1 MTSENWQN
9 EAYLY
14 DNYNVIWNT
23 HGARLRQVPSYCKT
37 HFYTRLATYSPSEQ
51 TAYSFMRDAKETDS
65 ISDIDDIFKAKLGLS
80 EDTIGLTIG
89 QIKSREHLQ
98 HDNLARIYDDLFRV
112 DQFRSEISFPQ
123 YYLKDNA
130 WSDLN
135 NQELKLRE
143 QIRRELKD
151 SVRDLSFLQ
160 NDLRNGL
167 VEWKNQNSKSAM
179 LGDIG
184 GGDTLDEI
192 LGPIEPERNY
202 KNKPGDTYGNQTHT

>member
-14 DNYNVIWNT
+14 NNYNVIWNT
-23 HGARLRQVPSYCKT
+23 HGARLRQIPSYCRT
-37 HFYTRLATYSPSEQ
+37 HFYPRFNTYSPSEQ
-51 TAYSFMRDAKETDS
+51 TAYSFMHDAKETGS
-65 ISDIDDIFKAKLGLS
+65 FSDIDDIFKAKLGLS
-80 EDTIGLTIG
+80 EDTIDLTIG

-98 HDNLARIYDDLFRV
+98 HDNLARLYDDLFRV
-112 DQFRSEISFPQ
+112 DQFRAEISFPQ
-123 YYLKDNA
+123 YYLKDKA

-167 VEWKNQNSKSAM
+167 VEWKNQNNKSEM
-179 LGDIG
+179 LGEIG
-184 GGDTLDEI
+184 GGDKLDEI
-192 LGPIEPERNY
+192 LGPIEPESY
-202 KNKPGDTYGNQTHT
+202 DKNKPGDTYGKQTHT